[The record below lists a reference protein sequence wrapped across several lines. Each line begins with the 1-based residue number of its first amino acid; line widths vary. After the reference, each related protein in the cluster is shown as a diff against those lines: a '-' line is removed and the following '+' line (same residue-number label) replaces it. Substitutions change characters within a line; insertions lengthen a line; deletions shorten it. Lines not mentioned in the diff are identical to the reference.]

1 MPSARVAV
9 MASRP
14 SRVAGI
20 LMRTLSLLTFLYR
33 CFASAMVPAV
43 SQARRGSTSMD
54 TRPSTPLVAAA
65 TGANRSQ
72 ASATSVVV
80 ISKTVSSTVAP
91 AAACSAMVAS

>member
-1 MPSARVAV
+1 
-9 MASRP
+9 
-14 SRVAGI
+14 
-20 LMRTLSLLTFLYR
+20 MRTLSLLTFLYR
-33 CFASAMVPAV
+33 CLASAMVPAV
-43 SQARRGSTSMD
+43 SQARRGSTSME

-91 AAACSAMVAS
+91 AAAWAAMMAS